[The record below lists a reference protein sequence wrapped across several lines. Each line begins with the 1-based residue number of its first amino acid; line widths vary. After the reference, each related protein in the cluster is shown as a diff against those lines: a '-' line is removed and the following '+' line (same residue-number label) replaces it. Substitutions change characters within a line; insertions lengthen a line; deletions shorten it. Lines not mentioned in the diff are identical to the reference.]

1 MDVASA
7 SGALA
12 TAGGGA
18 GRSSAVAVGTGVAD
32 CRLAETA
39 WSEVCEAANELAAA
53 AAAAAAFFA
62 IGAFGLKARP
72 PFFLSMELML
82 EI

>member
-18 GRSSAVAVGTGVAD
+18 GCSSAVAVGTGVAD

-53 AAAAAAFFA
+53 AAFFA